1 MMDKTKNGLKG
12 EVLRS
17 CPKDYR
23 RSAELSF
30 NTKKGRIAVTAVGLA
45 AAALCFAVGCIAV
58 PVSEL
63 YNVSGI
69 WHLMLRFLVIV
80 VLTCAYLAL
89 FELLHSVVLKK
100 ILGASTLRVNAACRS
115 FWFTSSDWFSVK
127 AYFTAALLPTA
138 AMFLILLLAGIILP
152 SSLFWIVYII
162 QIINLA
168 IPAPYYCLACGLLK
182 KKPKAALIRD
192 EKDAIGIWTA

>member
-1 MMDKTKNGLKG
+1 MDKTKNGLKG

-30 NTKKGRIAVTAVGLA
+30 NTKKGCSAVTAVGLA

-80 VLTCAYLAL
+80 VLRCAYLAL

-100 ILGASTLRVNAACRS
+100 LLSASTLRVNAACHS
-115 FWFTSSDWFSVK
+115 FWFTSSDWFSAVS
-127 AYFTAALLPTA
+127 YTHLTLPT
-138 AMFLILLLAGIILP
+138 IC
-152 SSLFWIVYII
+152 SV
-162 QIINLA
+162 
-168 IPAPYYCLACGLLK
+168 
-182 KKPKAALIRD
+182 
-192 EKDAIGIWTA
+192 